1 MVDPHQ
7 KKHDKNSKRNV
18 ECRSNT
24 QARTRSSS
32 KNEYKKIKKVL
43 HNQDLSSNLL
53 VMFSQ
58 LHLVIY
64 PKEFFINKTNGR
76 KIGIS
81 NTKSFKF
88 EFIFFLKCILKI
100 LQKDLLNISC
110 IFFFNFTFLNE

>member
-76 KIGIS
+76 KIGILS
-81 NTKSFKF
+81 YFDFRLLHDTLVLGIPGISEHATNSTCYVVEKSH
-88 EFIFFLKCILKI
+88 
-100 LQKDLLNISC
+100 
-110 IFFFNFTFLNE
+110 